1 MNANI
6 STEMINKYNEGELWK
21 VSEIPEKGFGVL
33 AKTFI
38 PEGLITLF
46 EYF

>member
-1 MNANI
+1 MLTINN
-6 STEMINKYNEGELWK
+6 STEMINKYNEGDLWK

-33 AKTFI
+33 AKRFI

-46 EYF
+46 E